1 VARATNVGFILSK
14 RCALDCGVRR
24 AQCARHNHL
33 ANTCTSASRVHA
45 DGSSTEQKQGEY
57 RCVFVCGHAQ
67 RGGERLV
74 SDWRESPTN
83 LATHTQHQ
91 QGKKLSSNFLSKSW
105 KVSCF
110 CCAILQFLTLHR
122 RLFVCTRTSYVIKRQ
137 ASTTGGAPPSG
148 APTIGTVCVGGWVCG
163 RRCKRVFSRSSGE
176 ETRIIFN
183 PTCRRGDLQQVFMR
197 WT

>member
-1 VARATNVGFILSK
+1 MHNVLDTTTLPTPARQRAAYTLTARQRSK
-14 RCALDCGVRR
+14 NKGNIAVFLCVDTL
-24 AQCARHNHL
+24 N
-33 ANTCTSASRVHA
+33 
-45 DGSSTEQKQGEY
+45 GEG
-57 RCVFVCGHAQ
+57 RDLCLT
-67 RGGERLV
+67 GERV
-74 SDWRESPTN
+74 PQTSQHTPSDR
-83 LATHTQHQ
+83 